1 MEDDMSTQI
10 KRFLTFLLCTAIV
23 SNFGCT
29 TTAQRV
35 ELSQATTYDFGTRKG
50 NDVLVGAKI
59 EDPQGDRPS
68 QAAMGEFGIGKGD
81 RETVRYVNMDYSQ
94 DKPKEKP
101 RLCKVLFTVA
111 ATLVQLNNIARGDPT
126 GMMATLASIEHYR
139 SK

>member
-1 MEDDMSTQI
+1 MEDDMSTQS
-10 KRFLTFLLCTAIV
+10 KRFLTFLLCAAIV

-35 ELSQATTYDFGTRKG
+35 ELSQAATYDFGIRKD

-59 EDPQGDRPS
+59 EDPQRDGPS
-68 QAAMGEFGIGKGD
+68 QAAMGDFGIGKGD

-101 RLCKVLFTVA
+101 RLCKVFFTVA
-111 ATLVQLNNIARGDPT
+111 ATLVQLNNITRGDPT
-126 GMMATLASIEHYR
+126 GVMATLASIEHYSSR
-139 SK
+139 